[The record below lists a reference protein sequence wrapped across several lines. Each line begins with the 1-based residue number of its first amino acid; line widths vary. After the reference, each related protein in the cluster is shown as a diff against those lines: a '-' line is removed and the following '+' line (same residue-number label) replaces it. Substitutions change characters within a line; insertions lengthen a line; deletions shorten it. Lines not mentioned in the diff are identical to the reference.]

1 VIGLLSTIVIW
12 PMALASIA
20 VFQGHPVT
28 YWSVVNCVLFP
39 ALLTFSIAIHE
50 AGHAIAACM
59 VGLRVA
65 QVEVGVGRRVARW
78 RWRETTIV
86 VHALPF
92 GGFTR
97 PISVRVP
104 ESRWRYAACVAAGPL
119 ATLAIVVAVMFWPT
133 PLGFLQ
139 GLFPTEATAG
149 RFAARDLLAFINI
162 TALAAGVIP
171 SRSNDGTGANDGML
185 LVGLLRRTQGLD
197 KSWMAAILQEARE
210 SSERDDHEGAR
221 RLLEGAMQRAPDEW
235 VLRHFMAVTL
245 MDLGRFSEA
254 RDLLVPLLEDERVA
268 EQIWIVRNNIAWVDF
283 LLRDDGLR
291 AEADEHSAAV
301 AAHYRDLQVAP
312 ALGTRGAVL
321 FWLGRPQQAIG
332 FLESAYHLNSSLAHR
347 AVNACCLAMS
357 MAALKRWP
365 EAEAWLSRAV
375 ANDASC
381 LLLHEARAALAARA
395 PSADT

>member
-1 VIGLLSTIVIW
+1 VASSFYLPRTCPTALTVVAGPGASCASRANLGLVIGLLSTIVIW

-162 TALAAGVIP
+162 TALAAGVI
-171 SRSNDGTGANDGML
+171 SL
-185 LVGLLRRTQGLD
+185 
-197 KSWMAAILQEARE
+197 
-210 SSERDDHEGAR
+210 
-221 RLLEGAMQRAPDEW
+221 
-235 VLRHFMAVTL
+235 
-245 MDLGRFSEA
+245 
-254 RDLLVPLLEDERVA
+254 A
-268 EQIWIVRNNIAWVDF
+268 EQRWDGGQR
-283 LLRDDGLR
+283 RD
-291 AEADEHSAAV
+291 
-301 AAHYRDLQVAP
+301 AP
-312 ALGTRGAVL
+312 G
-321 FWLGRPQQAIG
+321 
-332 FLESAYHLNSSLAHR
+332 
-347 AVNACCLAMS
+347 
-357 MAALKRWP
+357 
-365 EAEAWLSRAV
+365 
-375 ANDASC
+375 
-381 LLLHEARAALAARA
+381 RA
-395 PSADT
+395 PSAHAGARQVLDGSNPSRGARIVRAG